1 MKIIS
6 TSIQGFQ
13 RPTLSPVHQIDND
26 RPFIQIVNIN
36 NNHWVCFSSI
46 NSPPGYVDVYD
57 SLSTPLTQELLQ
69 LASDLTGPAFKG
81 VRFIPVQQ
89 QKNASDC
96 GVFSIAYATS
106 LVYGLNPMNVTY
118 NISQMRPH
126 LLHCLM
132 GGVITPFPTS

>member
-1 MKIIS
+1 M
-6 TSIQGFQ
+6 
-13 RPTLSPVHQIDND
+13 
-26 RPFIQIVNIN
+26 
-36 NNHWVCFSSI
+36 
-46 NSPPGYVDVYD
+46 DVYD

-81 VRFIPVQQ
+81 VGFIPVQQ

-96 GVFSIAYATS
+96 DVFSIAYTTS

-118 NISQMRPH
+118 NISQMHPH